1 MQEYNF
7 IGRERELKRLDK
19 MYSSRGQEVALIYG
33 RRRVGKSELIKY
45 FIQQHDEDAIYYECK
60 QTTELNNVDF
70 GKNEF
75 TTSGIYQCGTGTG
88 FPVQASLYEKDY
100 IGVG

>member
-1 MQEYNF
+1 MEMQEYNF

-45 FIQQHDEDAIYYECK
+45 FIQQHDEDAIYYEC
-60 QTTELNNVDF
+60 TATLRPRLAASRRTNSIR
-70 GKNEF
+70 F
-75 TTSGIYQCGTGTG
+75 T
-88 FPVQASLYEKDY
+88 
-100 IGVG
+100 